1 MYFSLSPFVCASYTI
16 PDLFAKNKPTRF
28 WADFKHNYEGK
39 IFFILFLPVV
49 GVIIY
54 FSFGI
59 NYRVR
64 KIYNK
69 KIISDDII
77 SQRIN
82 ARIILNSEKTIDQ
95 MNPELQKYKKL
106 AQLLLNSNMSGLSGR
121 NEVKLLLNGE
131 QKFPEVLLALRNA
144 KHHIHMEYYIF
155 EDEKIG
161 NEIKDILIEKAK
173 QGVQVRF
180 IYDDFG
186 SRSIRKKLVPEL
198 KAAGVQAFPFYQI
211 IFIALANRLNYRNH
225 RKIIIVD
232 GNIGFTG
239 GINISDR
246 YINDANDTKSLFW
259 RDTHVKIMGP
269 GVHYLQHLFIS
280 DWNFCSEESL
290 EIQEPFFNTH
300 EKLNGDV
307 EVQIAASGPDSDHPT
322 ILLNLI
328 QAIGMADEEILIT
341 SPYFIPGISLL
352 DALFVAALS
361 GIKVKLLVPFESDSI
376 WVAAAARSYYQELL
390 DVGVEIFQ
398 YQKGFIHAKTM
409 VIDEQLSF
417 IGTANMDERSFELNF
432 EVNTVIYDS
441 GIAKQLK
448 NAFEEDLTFSVPID
462 AKNWA
467 ARSARVQFP
476 EKIARLLS
484 PLL

>member
-1 MYFSLSPFVCASYTI
+1 MKWILVLEISYALFIGAVCLRIIY
-16 PDLFAKNKPTRF
+16 DTRSVSKTL
-28 WADFKHNYEGK
+28 AYLLLA
-39 IFFILFLPVV
+39 IFLPVA

-64 KIYNK
+64 KIYSK
-69 KIISDDII
+69 KIISDDIQF
-77 SQRIN
+77 QRVN
-82 ARIILNSEKTIDQ
+82 SRIILNSERAIDE
-95 MNPELQKYKKL
+95 MNPELRKYKKL
-106 AQLLLNSNMSGLSGR
+106 AQLLLNSNMSGLSGH

-131 QKFPEVLLALRNA
+131 QKFPEVLQALRDA
-144 KHHIHMEYYIF
+144 RHHIHMEYYIF

-173 QGVQVRF
+173 QGIEVRF

-198 KAAGVQAFPFYQI
+198 IKAGVQAFPFYRV

-225 RKIIIVD
+225 RKIIIID
-232 GNIGFTG
+232 GHTAFTG

-246 YINDANDTKSLFW
+246 YINDLNDQKALYW

-280 DWNFCSEESL
+280 DWNFCSDEAL
-290 EIQEPFFNTH
+290 VIQEAFFSRHKET
-300 EKLNGDV
+300 KGDV
-307 EVQIAASGPDSDHPT
+307 EVQIAASGPDSDQPT

-328 QAIGMADEEILIT
+328 QAIGMADKEILIT

-352 DALFVAALS
+352 DALYVAALS
-361 GIKVKLLVPFESDSI
+361 GVKVKLLVPLKSDSL
-376 WVAAAARSYYQELL
+376 WVAAAARSYYQEIL
-390 DVGVEIFQ
+390 DVGVEIFC
-398 YQKGFIHAKTM
+398 YEKGFIHAKTM

-417 IGTANMDERSFELNF
+417 VGTANMDERSFELNF
-432 EVNTVIYDS
+432 EVNTVIYDT

-448 NAFEEDLTFSVPID
+448 AAFEEDLTFSSQID
-462 AKNWA
+462 AVAWK
-467 ARSARVQFP
+467 ARSGRVQFP

>member
-1 MYFSLSPFVCASYTI
+1 MKWILVLEIVYTLFIIAVCLRIIY
-16 PDLFAKNKPTRF
+16 DTRSVSKTL
-28 WADFKHNYEGK
+28 AY
-39 IFFILFLPVV
+39 LMLAVFLPVI

-82 ARIILNSEKTIDQ
+82 ARIVLNSEKAIDE
-95 MNPELQKYKKL
+95 MNPELKKYKKM
-106 AQLLLNSNMSGLSGR
+106 AQLLLNSNMSGLSGH

-131 QKFPEVLLALRNA
+131 QKFPEVLEALRNA
-144 KHHIHMEYYIF
+144 KHHIHLEYYIF

-161 NEIKDILIEKAK
+161 NEIKDILVEKARA
-173 QGVQVRF
+173 GIQVRF

-186 SRSIRKKLVPEL
+186 SRSIRKKVVPEL
-198 KAAGVQAFPFYQI
+198 KAAGVQAFPFYKV
-211 IFIALANRLNYRNH
+211 IFIAFANRLNYRNH

-232 GNIGFTG
+232 GNIAFTG

-246 YINDANDTKSLFW
+246 YINNPDDHKALFW

-290 EIQEPFFNTH
+290 EIQEAFFNTH
-300 EKLNGDV
+300 EKLKGDV

-328 QAIGMADEEILIT
+328 QAIGMADQEILIT

-361 GIKVKLLVPFESDSI
+361 GVKVKLLVPFESDSI

-390 DVGVEIFQ
+390 DVGVEIYQ

-432 EVNTVIYDS
+432 EVNTVIYDT
-441 GIAKQLK
+441 GIAKELK
-448 NAFEEDLTFSVPID
+448 KAFEEDLSFSVPID
-462 AKNWA
+462 ATTWA

>member
-1 MYFSLSPFVCASYTI
+1 MKWILVFEIAYVLFIIAVCLRIIY
-16 PDLFAKNKPTRF
+16 DTRSVSKTL
-28 WADFKHNYEGK
+28 AY
-39 IFFILFLPVV
+39 LLLAVFLPVI

-69 KIISDDII
+69 KIISDEIQLQKVT
-77 SQRIN
+77 SRIMKS
-82 ARIILNSEKTIDQ
+82 SEKTIGE
-95 MNPELQKYKKL
+95 MSPSLQKFKKM
-106 AQLLLNSNMSGLSGR
+106 AQLLLNSNTSGLTGN
-121 NEVKLLLNGE
+121 NEVKLLINGE
-131 QKFPEVLLALRNA
+131 QKFPEVLQALREA
-144 KHHIHMEYYIF
+144 KHHIHLEYYIF

-161 NEIKDILIEKAK
+161 NEIKDILIEKASA
-173 QGVQVRF
+173 GVQVRF

-186 SRSIRKKLVPEL
+186 SRSIRKKLVPAL
-198 KAAGVQAFPFYQI
+198 KKAGVQAFPFYKV

-225 RKIIIVD
+225 RKIIIID
-232 GNIGFTG
+232 GNIAFTG

-246 YINDANDTKSLFW
+246 YINDPKYNDKLFW
-259 RDTHVKIMGP
+259 RDTHLKIKGT

-280 DWNFCSEESL
+280 DWNFCAEEDL
-290 EIQEPFFNTH
+290 AIQPEFFDFKNNPAG
-300 EKLNGDV
+300 KVDL
-307 EVQIAASGPDSDHPT
+307 QIAASGPDSDHPT

-328 QAIGMADEEILIT
+328 QAIGMADQEILIT

-352 DALFVAALS
+352 DALYVAALS
-361 GIKVKLLVPFESDSI
+361 GVKIKLLVPFQSDSV

-390 DVGVEIFQ
+390 DVGVEIYQ

-432 EVNTVIYDS
+432 EVNTVVYDD

-448 NAFEEDLTFSVPID
+448 AAFEEDLEVSKLID
-462 AKNWA
+462 ANVWT
-467 ARSARVQFP
+467 ARSAWVQLP

>member
-1 MYFSLSPFVCASYTI
+1 MKWILVFEIVYVLFIIAVCLRIIY
-16 PDLFAKNKPTRF
+16 DTRSVSKTL
-28 WADFKHNYEGK
+28 AY
-39 IFFILFLPVV
+39 LMLAVFLPVV

-211 IFIALANRLNYRNH
+211 IFFALANRLNYRNH

>member
-1 MYFSLSPFVCASYTI
+1 MKWILILEIVYVLFIIAVCLRIIY
-16 PDLFAKNKPTRF
+16 DTRSVSKTL
-28 WADFKHNYEGK
+28 AY
-39 IFFILFLPVV
+39 LMLAVFLPVV

-77 SQRIN
+77 SQRVN

-95 MNPELQKYKKL
+95 MNPELKKYRKL

-121 NEVKLLLNGE
+121 NEVQLLLNGE
-131 QKFPEVLLALRNA
+131 QKFPEVLQALRNA

-246 YINDANDTKSLFW
+246 YINDANDPKSLFW

-280 DWNFCSEESL
+280 DWNFCSEETL
-290 EIQEPFFNTH
+290 EIQEAFFNTH
-300 EKLNGDV
+300 EKLKGEV

-328 QAIGMADEEILIT
+328 QAIGMADQEILIT

-462 AKNWA
+462 PKSWA

>member
-1 MYFSLSPFVCASYTI
+1 MKWILVFEIAYVLFIITVCLRIIY
-16 PDLFAKNKPTRF
+16 DTRSVSKTL
-28 WADFKHNYEGK
+28 AY
-39 IFFILFLPVV
+39 LLLAVFLPVI

-69 KIISDDII
+69 KIISDEIQL
-77 SQRIN
+77 QRVTSSIMKS
-82 ARIILNSEKTIDQ
+82 SEKTIGE
-95 MNPELQKYKKL
+95 MSPSFQKFKKMT
-106 AQLLLNSNMSGLSGR
+106 QLLLNSNTSGLTGN
-121 NEVKLLLNGE
+121 NEVKLLINGE
-131 QKFPEVLLALRNA
+131 QKFPEVIQALREA
-144 KHHIHMEYYIF
+144 KHHIHLEYYIF

-161 NEIKDILIEKAK
+161 NEIKDILIEKALA
-173 QGVQVRF
+173 GVQVRF

-186 SRSIRKKLVPEL
+186 SRSIRKKLVPAL
-198 KAAGVQAFPFYQI
+198 KKAGVQAFPFYKV

-225 RKIIIVD
+225 RKIIIID
-232 GNIGFTG
+232 GNIAFTG

-246 YINDANDTKSLFW
+246 YINDPKYNDKLFW
-259 RDTHVKIMGP
+259 RDTHLKIKGT

-280 DWNFCSEESL
+280 DWNFCAEEDL
-290 EIQEPFFNTH
+290 AIQPEFFDFTNNPAG
-300 EKLNGDV
+300 KVDL
-307 EVQIAASGPDSDHPT
+307 QIAASGPDSDHPT

-328 QAIGMADEEILIT
+328 QAIGMADQEILIT

-352 DALFVAALS
+352 DALYVAALS
-361 GIKVKLLVPFESDSI
+361 GVKIKLLVPFQSDSV

-390 DVGVEIFQ
+390 DVGVEIYQ

-432 EVNTVIYDS
+432 EVNTVVYDDE
-441 GIAKQLK
+441 IAKQLK
-448 NAFEEDLTFSVPID
+448 AAFEEDLEVSKIID
-462 AKNWA
+462 ANVWT
-467 ARSARVQFP
+467 ARSAWVQLP

>member
-1 MYFSLSPFVCASYTI
+1 MKWILVFEIAYVLFIIAVCLRIIY
-16 PDLFAKNKPTRF
+16 DTRSVSKTL
-28 WADFKHNYEGK
+28 AY
-39 IFFILFLPVV
+39 LLLAVFLPVI

-69 KIISDDII
+69 KIISDEIQLEKVTSRIMKI
-77 SQRIN
+77 S
-82 ARIILNSEKTIDQ
+82 AKTIEEMKPAQ
-95 MNPELQKYKKL
+95 QKFKKL
-106 AQLLLNSNMSGLSGR
+106 AQLLLNSNTSGLTGN
-121 NEVKLLLNGE
+121 NEVKLLINGE
-131 QKFPEVLLALRNA
+131 QKFPEVLQALSEA
-144 KHHIHMEYYIF
+144 KHHIHLEYYIF

-161 NEIKDILIEKAK
+161 NEIKDILIEKALA
-173 QGVQVRF
+173 GIQVRL

-198 KAAGVQAFPFYQI
+198 RKAGVHAFPFYKV

-225 RKIIIVD
+225 RKIIIID
-232 GNIGFTG
+232 GNIAFTG

-246 YINDANDTKSLFW
+246 YINDPKYNDTLFW
-259 RDTHVKIMGP
+259 RDTHLKIKGT

-280 DWNFCSEESL
+280 DWNFCAEENL
-290 EIQEPFFNTH
+290 EIQPEFFTFEENP
-300 EKLNGDV
+300 NGKVDL
-307 EVQIAASGPDSDHPT
+307 QIAASGPDSDHPT

-328 QAIGMADEEILIT
+328 QAIGMADQEILIT

-352 DALFVAALS
+352 DALYVAAFS
-361 GIKVKLLVPFESDSI
+361 GIKIKLLVPFESDSV

-390 DVGVEIFQ
+390 DVGVEIYQ

-432 EVNTVIYDS
+432 EVNTVVYD
-441 GIAKQLK
+441 GEIAKQLK
-448 NAFEEDLTFSVPID
+448 AAFENDLQVSKLID
-462 AKNWA
+462 AAVWT
-467 ARSARVQFP
+467 ARSAWVQLP
-476 EKIARLLS
+476 EKVARLLS